1 MSIHFGETLK
11 KLRTQKGLSQQE
23 LADTVFV
30 TRSTVARWENGS
42 RMPDARMLPLLAG
55 SLGVNVDTL
64 LNAEIQASESPV
76 VIWVEDI
83 NTILKG
89 GIPVIERTIPGAK
102 VIGFTRPSEAVE
114 YAKTYRVS
122 LAILDVELGSASG
135 LDLCKRLL
143 EINPQTNVIYLTA
156 YVDYSFD
163 AWGTGASGFMLKPLT
178 EESLKE
184 QLGQLRY
191 PII

>member
-1 MSIHFGETLK
+1 
-11 KLRTQKGLSQQE
+11 
-23 LADTVFV
+23 
-30 TRSTVARWENGS
+30 
-42 RMPDARMLPLLAG
+42 
-55 SLGVNVDTL
+55 
-64 LNAEIQASESPV
+64 
-76 VIWVEDI
+76 
-83 NTILKG
+83 
-89 GIPVIERTIPGAK
+89 IERTIPGAK

-114 YAKTYRVS
+114 YAKAHRVS